1 MNDGEELTH
10 QPAYGKLRTMRSI
23 VKSNVSERRSL
34 ELAKR
39 IIQRTKVTEEEDSK
53 SQPKINSNA
62 R

>member
-10 QPAYGKLRTMRSI
+10 QPVCRKLRTMRSI
-23 VKSNVSERRSL
+23 VKSDVSERRSL